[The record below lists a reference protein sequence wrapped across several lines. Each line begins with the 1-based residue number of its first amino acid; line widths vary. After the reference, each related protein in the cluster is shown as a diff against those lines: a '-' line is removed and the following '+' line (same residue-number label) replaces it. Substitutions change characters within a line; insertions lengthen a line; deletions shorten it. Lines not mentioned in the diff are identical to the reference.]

1 MTKGRYIKLNKHTKR
16 DKVFTIIGII
26 LLLISFIS
34 LGIFSYA
41 LFKINVAPVKYLIAG
56 YTIVFVVFFML
67 IWVIFGRT
75 HKLMKVMAFFITIT
89 ISGFLG
95 YTTTHLNNTYTFLSS
110 AQVKEYATLNY
121 SVVVL
126 KTSPYKAL
134 KDLNEKTISFIDDL
148 YQDEIRKEI
157 KYNINYSETL
167 VTEFGY
173 LPDYLLKGTVDA
185 ICIEESYLKLI
196 EEEVAD
202 FKEKTVTIYTFEVQ
216 IKSHQEETETINV
229 KADPFILY
237 ISGIDQYGNV
247 NNVRGRSDVNQIVIV
262 NPKTHHVLLVNTPRD
277 YYLKLSG
284 TTGLKDK
291 LTHAGIYG
299 IEKSINTLEEL
310 YNIDINHYMRVNF
323 DTLIKVVDEIGG
335 IDIYSDA
342 AFVPYTNQNVYVNEG
357 WNHMDGTLALAYA
370 RERYAYKTGDH
381 HRGANQQ
388 QVITAIINKVTKS
401 HVLISKYNDILN
413 TLNGTF
419 QTDMKV
425 DMITSF
431 IKYQLDKMP
440 SWQIESIAVTG
451 YNSSNYTNSIG
462 YGEKV
467 YVMEPDYNS
476 INQVKQRIEE
486 VLNER

>member
-16 DKVFTIIGII
+16 DKVFTILGII
-26 LLLISFIS
+26 LLFISFIS

-41 LFKINVAPVKYLIAG
+41 LFKINVAPPKYLIIG
-56 YTIVFVVFFML
+56 YAIIFIIFFML
-67 IWVIFGRT
+67 TWVIFGKT
-75 HKLMKVMAFFITIT
+75 HKLMKVMAFLLTIT
-89 ISGFLG
+89 ISAFLG
-95 YTTTHLNNTYTFLSS
+95 YTTTNLNNTYTFLSS
-110 AQVKEYATLNY
+110 AQVKEYDTLAY

-126 KTSPYKAL
+126 KSNSYKNL
-134 KDLNEKTISFIDDL
+134 ISLNDKTISFLDSI
-148 YQDEIRKEI
+148 YTDEIRKELEL
-157 KYNINYSETL
+157 NINYKELL
-167 VTEFGY
+167 VDDFGY
-173 LPDYLLKGTVDA
+173 LPENLLEGKTDA
-185 ICIEESYLKLI
+185 ICIEESHLKLV
-196 EEEVAD
+196 EEEVPN
-202 FKEKTVTIYTFEVQ
+202 FEESTEIIYTFEVVV
-216 IKSHQEETETINV
+216 KSHQEETEEINV
-229 KADPFILY
+229 QNEPFILY

-262 NPKTHHVLLVNTPRD
+262 NPKTNHVLLVNTPRD
-277 YYLKLSG
+277 YYVQLAG

-299 IEKSINTLEEL
+299 IEKSISTLEEL

-342 AFVPYTNQNVYVNEG
+342 SFVPYTNQNVYVNKG
-357 WNHMDGTLALAYA
+357 LNHMDGTLALAYA
-370 RERYAYKTGDH
+370 RERFAYLTGDN
-381 HRGANQQ
+381 HRGLNQQ
-388 QVITAIINKVTKS
+388 QVITAIINKVTNS
-401 HVLISKYNDILN
+401 HVLISKYNNILN
-413 TLNGTF
+413 ALNGSF

-440 SWQIESIAVTG
+440 SWNIESIAVTG

-462 YGEKV
+462 YQEKV
-467 YVMEPDYNS
+467 FVMEPDYNS
-476 INQVKQRIEE
+476 VSKAKQRIEE